1 MKKFLI
7 VILICFTACSHN
19 DQNTLIITDENY
31 KFDISSNK
39 NFKNSVT
46 KHFDNFGI
54 SYNSNDIIVFDINKN
69 NYELYKSI
77 LQNNIHVDYLSR
89 NPEDIF
95 NLISLTNTDDRKLL
109 LECIN
114 AFLRYHAF
122 KPL

>member
-1 MKKFLI
+1 MYKFLI
-7 VILICFTACSHN
+7 VVLVFLISCSHH
-19 DQNTLIITDENY
+19 DQKKLIITDENY

-54 SYNSNDIIVFDINKN
+54 GYNSDDIIVFDINKN

-89 NPEDIF
+89 NPEEIF
-95 NLISLTNTDDRKLL
+95 NLLSLTNTDDREIL

-114 AFLRYHAF
+114 TFLRYHAI